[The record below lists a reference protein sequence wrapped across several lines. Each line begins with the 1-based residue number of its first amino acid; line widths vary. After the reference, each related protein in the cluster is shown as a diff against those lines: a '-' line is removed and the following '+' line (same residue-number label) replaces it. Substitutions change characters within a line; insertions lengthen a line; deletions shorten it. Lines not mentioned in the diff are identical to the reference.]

1 MKPFFI
7 SGRNPLHLAAR
18 GNYTQTVELLHSVH
32 SHLLDQ
38 VDKDGVSLILKF
50 TVELEIY
57 FWNNFEIEHCT
68 SFGIDGESTKCNCVI
83 IVFKLQTFV

>member
-1 MKPFFI
+1 MITGKKLLLTHLNFHTKLLFTSYAFYFNYYLI

-38 VDKDGVSLILKF
+38 VDKDGVIIFPFQCDGLMRF
-50 TVELEIY
+50 Q
-57 FWNNFEIEHCT
+57 T
-68 SFGIDGESTKCNCVI
+68 S
-83 IVFKLQTFV
+83 

>member
-1 MKPFFI
+1 MNSLCNMPNVILCFI

-38 VDKDGVSLILKF
+38 VDKDGVR
-50 TVELEIY
+50 E
-57 FWNNFEIEHCT
+57 
-68 SFGIDGESTKCNCVI
+68 G
-83 IVFKLQTFV
+83 